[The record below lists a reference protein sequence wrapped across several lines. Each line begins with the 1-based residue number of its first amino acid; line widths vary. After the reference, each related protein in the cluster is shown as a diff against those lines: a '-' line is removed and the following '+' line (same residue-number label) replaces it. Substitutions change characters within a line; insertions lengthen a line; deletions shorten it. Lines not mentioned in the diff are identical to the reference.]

1 MISNYSMAFQFKIQ
15 IKNIQKP
22 PVWRQ
27 ILVPEN
33 FTFDEFH
40 VVIQDAFG
48 WYNYHLYQ
56 FSPTGYGSTPI
67 IALASEDD
75 WEAPDMDAEK
85 TKLKDIFKTENQ
97 KYTYIYD
104 FGDDWIHS
112 IILEKILDDKI
123 KHAKCLAGKGFCPP
137 EDCGGPGGYE
147 RIKDVLAN
155 PDHEEYKD
163 TREWLG
169 LEDDNEV
176 FDPNEFDLEST
187 NEILASN

>member
-1 MISNYSMAFQFKIQ
+1 MALQFKIQ
-15 IKNIQKP
+15 IKNIHKP
-22 PVWRQ
+22 PVWRRV
-27 ILVPEN
+27 LVPEN

-40 VVIQDAFG
+40 LVIQDAFG

-187 NEILASN
+187 NEILACN